1 MNRVRCETHL
11 SVKRH
16 FFLWL
21 LITGAENS
29 SDMAHNQNHI
39 TWIDSYITM
48 SGNVVSSMLKS
59 PGISLIEKSN
69 PQKQIITMLKLVPR
83 ATLLVLCRLRGKNF
97 GIFYHAMRKRWN
109 LSHARWDDTGHWK
122 THGNSKTQKTQKT
135 GILKFYEIFQCL
147 VQSHPEWVHTWCDLK
162 NHQCD
167 CSLFDI
173 YVILLTKH

>member
-1 MNRVRCETHL
+1 MRCETHL

-16 FFLWL
+16 FSLWL

-29 SDMAHNQNHI
+29 SDMARNQNHI

-97 GIFYHAMRKRWN
+97 GIFYHAIRNDEIWAMQGEMTLDIGKLMETQKHRKPRKLEFWNFMRFSNVWFKVTQN
-109 LSHARWDDTGHWK
+109 GF
-122 THGNSKTQKTQKT
+122 THGAIWRTTNV
-135 GILKFYEIFQCL
+135 IVHYLIFMLFYSQNIR
-147 VQSHPEWVHTWCDLK
+147 H
-162 NHQCD
+162 
-167 CSLFDI
+167 
-173 YVILLTKH
+173 Y